1 MHASLKITE
10 IYPCY
15 FCQNITCTYWKI
27 LFFLREKWGSVGCAA
42 SRWFFQG
49 NRCGYSSSKR
59 LTDDVRRRTTDSGD
73 CLSFKLYKSQVLSA
87 IWPQTHCYSRK
98 GITNHSSSSFPCRMC
113 KNAFLLKLASKSE
126 RICHS
131 GKMWRIRPCSSHKSA
146 FC

>member
-15 FCQNITCTYWKI
+15 FRQKITCTHWKI
-27 LFFLREKWGSVGCAA
+27 LFFPAQKMGQ
-42 SRWFFQG
+42 RWLCRVALVFQG
-49 NRCGYSSSKR
+49 NRCGCSSSKR

-73 CLSFKLYKSQVLSA
+73 CISFKLYKSQVLSA

-113 KNAFLLKLASKSE
+113 KNPFLLKLASKSE

-131 GKMWRIRPCSSHKSA
+131 GKM
-146 FC
+146 